1 MIMRSMFFFK
11 LKLFFAA
18 CVVMTLFN
26 YSSCKY
32 SFKNASIPPEV
43 KTIRVLYI
51 ENHARYVNP
60 QLSPAL
66 TDRLKQKIISQ
77 TKLTLMTTD
86 DAQYEIGGYVSSY
99 EAVTSGI
106 SNQQTASNNL
116 NVSVH
121 VIFKNR
127 MDEKKSKESDVTV
140 SFPFSANITLTQA
153 EAGLMDDIVKNVSD
167 EIFNKIFS
175 DW

>member
-1 MIMRSMFFFK
+1 MRSTFFFK
-11 LKLFFAA
+11 LKLFLAA